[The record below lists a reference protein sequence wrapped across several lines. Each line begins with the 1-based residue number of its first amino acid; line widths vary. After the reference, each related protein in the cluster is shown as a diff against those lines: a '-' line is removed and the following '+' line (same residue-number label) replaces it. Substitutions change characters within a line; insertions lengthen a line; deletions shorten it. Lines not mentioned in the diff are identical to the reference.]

1 MRVAIFEDAGVE
13 NFLPLVYFR
22 PIWELRCGISTLLEK
37 IRQCYPDQD
46 IFYTARQYLMH
57 YSLAPDKILKF
68 NSPDEAIFING
79 RLLIKVDDHYR
90 IDNMPA
96 NSAYVCSNE
105 IVVFR
110 CAQNKAEKF
119 FVAGIL
125 DTERVLNDCTILED
139 HFELMKYPWDL
150 IYKNGEQ
157 ICQDFAFGKYGGI
170 WRGKIEEGCHIIG
183 KDNVYLGESSRI
195 LPGAVLMADNGPIWI
210 GSGTV
215 IMPNAVLKG
224 PISIADKCDIKT
236 GAKIYENTS
245 IGPVCKVGGEV
256 EETIIQ
262 EYTNKQHDG
271 FLGHSYLGA
280 WINIGADTN
289 NSDLK
294 NNYGYISVFL
304 NNQTVNTEKRFL
316 GLLMGDHSKTAINT
330 MFNTGTV
337 VGVSCNIFG
346 EGFPPKFLPSFSW
359 GGSGGLR
366 EYNFEKAIE
375 VAKIVMDR
383 RNISFSESHFQLFKA
398 VKDYSYK
405 IENRI
410 RIK

>member
-1 MRVAIFEDAGVE
+1 MRIAIFEDAGVE
-13 NFLPLVYFR
+13 NLLPLAYFR
-22 PIWELRCGISTLLEK
+22 PVWELRCGISTILEK
-37 IRQCYPDQD
+37 IQQFYPDQN
-46 IFYTARQYLMH
+46 IFYAARQYLMQ
-57 YSLAPDKILKF
+57 YSLTPSQILQF
-68 NSPDEAIFING
+68 NSQDESIFING
-79 RLLIKVDDHYR
+79 RLLITADDQKR
-90 IDNMPA
+90 INDLPP

-105 IVVFR
+105 IVAFR
-110 CAQNKAEKF
+110 ISLNKAEKF
-119 FVAGIL
+119 FAKGIL
-125 DTERVLNDCTILED
+125 NTERVLNDCTIMEN
-139 HFELMKYPWDL
+139 HFELLKYPWDF

-157 ICQDFAFGKYGGI
+157 ICRDFSFGKYGGI
-170 WRGKIEEGCHIIG
+170 WRGKVEEGCHIIG
-183 KDNVYLGESSRI
+183 KDNIYIGENSRI
-195 LPGAVLMADNGPIWI
+195 LPGSVLIADDGPIWI
-210 GSGTV
+210 GASTT

-224 PISIADKCDIKT
+224 PISIADKCNIKI

-337 VGVSCNIFG
+337 VGVSCNVFG
-346 EGFPPKFLPSFSW
+346 EGFPPKFIPSFSW

-383 RNISFSESHFQLFKA
+383 RNISFSENNFQLFKA

-405 IENRI
+405 VENRVNV
-410 RIK
+410 K